1 MLVSPTSAIQHLDE
15 EVPDELAD
23 LVVRKSA
30 DPSNT
35 DFSTTSDDYPESLDS
50 STGEEISHLKQVKTA
65 LQCCMVGEGLTHS
78 SHTSS
83 EDPGSAMTLLA
94 SFPGRSHFQYLIACS
109 MQIQRGQAWRFGHVW
124 LGVIVLT
131 QLLYQK
137 WFLQYL

>member
-50 STGEEISHLKQVKTA
+50 STGEEISHLKQVGMDMSMNTEYVVSVCIA
-65 LQCCMVGEGLTHS
+65 SAS
-78 SHTSS
+78 S
-83 EDPGSAMTLLA
+83 
-94 SFPGRSHFQYLIACS
+94 
-109 MQIQRGQAWRFGHVW
+109 V
-124 LGVIVLT
+124 
-131 QLLYQK
+131 
-137 WFLQYL
+137 

>member
-50 STGEEISHLKQVKTA
+50 STGEEISHLKQVGMDMSMNTE
-65 LQCCMVGEGLTHS
+65 CVVSVCI
-78 SHTSS
+78 
-83 EDPGSAMTLLA
+83 A
-94 SFPGRSHFQYLIACS
+94 S
-109 MQIQRGQAWRFGHVW
+109 
-124 LGVIVLT
+124 VIISVT
-131 QLLYQK
+131 V
-137 WFLQYL
+137 